1 MRPALAL
8 VFATAAW
15 AHGPVTTKLT
25 WTREISR
32 IVYSRCGSCH
42 RENGPAPFSLLTY
55 GEARPWATAI
65 KEEVLE
71 RRMPPWGAI
80 KGFGDFDPDGGL
92 TQEEIHLLAD
102 WAEGGAPEG
111 DLRLLPPRPNYTL
124 EENERVPGGILAR
137 GRLRLKQGTRLAA
150 IRPESVEKGASMKV
164 IAKLPGGHVVPL
176 LWLYAYDPR
185 FARAYRFRTPVE
197 LPAGAVIETAGKGAV
212 RLIPASR

>member
-8 VFATAAW
+8 VFAAAAW

-32 IVYSRCGSCH
+32 IVYNRCGSCH
-42 RENGPAPFSLLTY
+42 RENGAAPFSLLTY

-71 RRMPPWGAI
+71 RRMPPWGAV

-111 DLRLLPPRPNYTL
+111 DPRLLPPRPDYTL
-124 EENERVPGGILAR
+124 EENERVPEGLLVR
-137 GRLRLKQGTRLAA
+137 GRLRLKQGARFTA
-150 IRPESVEKGASMKV
+150 IRPEGIGKGASMKV
-164 IAKLPGGHVVPL
+164 IVKLPDGDVVPL

-185 FARAYRFRTPVE
+185 FARAYRFRTPVI
-197 LPAGAVIETAGKGAV
+197 LPAGAVVETGGQGTV
-212 RLIPASR
+212 RLISASR